1 MKTLI
6 KTFNIVVLSLC
17 LTLSFAYKAN
27 ADPTNWSESDNR
39 CPKISDGFERE
50 ISTVSGPVG
59 TYYVC
64 YWFDDNNNVHNLTMR
79 PLNIMGGFNRAADDQ
94 GGKSN
99 LIKRHLFKCAQDY
112 VDYLGFCG
120 EV

>member
-1 MKTLI
+1 MKRLIITGLLSTL
-6 KTFNIVVLSLC
+6 
-17 LTLSFAYKAN
+17 LTISIGLPTKAE
-27 ADPTNWSESDNR
+27 PENWSESDNR
-39 CPKISDGFERE
+39 CPKVSDGFKRE
-50 ISTVSGPVG
+50 VSTVSGPVG